1 MSLATHHRH
10 STGSAVCHEVFEGQ
24 CQCGAIHYRI
34 AGEALTMFACHCT
47 ECQRQSGSAFG
58 MALWIQ
64 QPMVEISGGTVKEW
78 IRTLPSGKQ
87 MVCQFCPDCGT
98 RLFHKVVGQNQILS
112 IKPGTLNQARN
123 LVPAGHIWL
132 ASKQPWTVVDHNA
145 LQFPGNPD
153 SMDDFFAAWADAN
166 AANVRVEHPPMRWIA
181 IFSDTPE
188 MMGIRRERQDL
199 HFEYLRRHAS
209 EILIAGGCREASGGD
224 FVGGLWVLEVASRER
239 AVELIEQ
246 DPYFV
251 PNCRTYKLLT
261 WGKAFAD
268 LPVLL

>member
-1 MSLATHHRH
+1 MSLATHHRQ
-10 STGSAVCHEVFEGQ
+10 STDSAVRHEVFEGQ

-58 MALWIQ
+58 MALWIK
-64 QPMVEISGGTVKEW
+64 QPVVDISGGSVKEW
-78 IRTLPSGKQ
+78 IRQLPSGKQ
-87 MVCQFCPDCGT
+87 MSCQFCPDCGT
-98 RLFHKVVGQNQILS
+98 RLFHKVLGQEEVLS
-112 IKPGTLNQARN
+112 IKPGTLTRPRN
-123 LVPAGHIWL
+123 LAPAGHIWL
-132 ASKQPWTVVDHNA
+132 GSKQPWTIVDHNV
-145 LQFPGNPD
+145 LQYVGNPET
-153 SMDDFFAAWADAN
+153 MGELCVAWAN
-166 AANVRVEHPPMRWIA
+166 ACERSERALTRWVA
-181 IFSDTPE
+181 IFSDTPA
-188 MMGIRRERQDL
+188 MLDIRNERQDL
-199 HFEYLRRHAS
+199 HFEYLRRNAS
-209 EILIAGGCREASGGD
+209 EIRIAGGCRKTPVGD